1 MYEIGLA
8 EERDPG
14 KMDLVTKQAAIQQQ
28 LMANGGKQDAE
39 MFTEHMRRR
48 GEDDYIEVDS
58 DGEVD
63 VEVEKLLNWSE
74 NLDFEGYAEVRL
86 SKERSDELKAVARG
100 MNAACV
106 RTLIRDVAPPSPSP
120 RFSLLILTLFA
131 IRSAHRR
138 TGLPSEHQERRRS
151 GERWKTQWKA
161 KCRNR
166 KDQKQDC

>member
-86 SKERSDELKAVARG
+86 SKERSDEPTAPTLAYKTTPAATPLRAV
-100 MNAACV
+100 
-106 RTLIRDVAPPSPSP
+106 PP
-120 RFSLLILTLFA
+120 
-131 IRSAHRR
+131 
-138 TGLPSEHQERRRS
+138 Q
-151 GERWKTQWKA
+151 
-161 KCRNR
+161 
-166 KDQKQDC
+166 